1 MLDNPELVK
10 SYETLFSPRS
20 VAVIGAS
27 SMPGKWGFILP
38 INLMTRGYK
47 GRIHLINH
55 KASMVLGHPAHKS
68 ILDIE
73 DEIDLVL
80 VAVPAPAVPAVI
92 RDCGEKKVKN
102 AVIIS
107 ANFKET
113 GAEGEKLQQDLI
125 EQAAEYN
132 IRVIGPNCMGIACP
146 KSSLFAMGSPTAP
159 PAGKIAFVSQS
170 GNLGIQLLGWAEN
183 AGMGIS
189 RFISS
194 GNEAVTKSHQ
204 ILEFYG
210 ADPDTEVIIMYLEGI
225 SDGEK
230 FLDMA
235 KKVSREKPIIA
246 FKIGKTR
253 AGAKAARSHSG
264 SVAGSREIFEAA
276 VKQAGI
282 VEAKST
288 EELVDL
294 ARSMS
299 ELPMPKGKRVAV
311 MTLGG
316 GWGVVAADQCA
327 ERGLELPDLSEK
339 TFNGINE
346 FLPDFWSHN
355 NPVDLVG
362 SIRRANHHEAMRLL
376 SEDDGFDSLIVLGS
390 LMGGSFDKLHGLGI
404 ALRFIAD
411 LRRHVG
417 PRAWLLIYQVAKG
430 WRQLAKDAEAQRK
443 AGRKKMDTASQQDRL
458 DPKESK
464 DWGTKNFAKVVHKV
478 MKTSGKPLLPV
489 AIDASN
495 LAEFYKRFKLVA
507 FGVPEKAVNVLAG
520 MTQYGEYL
528 KALEAEDAAEADDD
542 FTPDLTKAEEIWNG
556 AGDVLGER
564 EAKEL
569 LSCFGID
576 VVEERTAKTADEAVE
591 AAKEIGYPVALK
603 IDSPDILHKTEAG
616 GIKLGLDGAEAVKA
630 AFDDVVAG
638 AAKHSPDAEVRGAL
652 VQRMAGAGAEVMIGA
667 TRDPHFGPVIVFGLG
682 GIFVEALGDVSLR
695 LPPLSRFDARA
706 MIDEIK
712 GKKLLQGFRGAPPA
726 NLDAL
731 AQTIHRT
738 SLLIH
743 HFRDRIEE
751 MDINPLIAGEDGAT
765 AVDAMVVKGKGGG
778 GRE

>member
-1 MLDNPELVK
+1 M
-10 SYETLFSPRS
+10 FSPRS

-27 SMPGKWGFILP
+27 SLPGKWGFILP
-38 INLMTRGYK
+38 INLMTRGYA
-47 GRIHLINH
+47 GRLYLVNNR
-55 KASMVLGHPAHKS
+55 ARSVLGHRTYNS
-68 ILDIE
+68 ILDVD
-73 DEIDLVL
+73 DEIDLAL
-80 VAVPAPAVPAVI
+80 VAVPAPSVPAVI
-92 RDCGEKKVKN
+92 RECGRKKIKN

-113 GAEGEKLQQDLI
+113 GEQGEKLQQDLI
-125 EQAAEYN
+125 EQAAEYD
-132 IRVIGPNCMGIACP
+132 IRVIGPNCMGICCP
-146 KSSLFAMGSPTAP
+146 KSNLFAMGAPTAP
-159 PAGKIAFVSQS
+159 PEGKIAFVSQS

-235 KKVSREKPIIA
+235 RKVSRTKPIIA
-246 FKIGKTR
+246 FKIGKTE

-282 VEAKST
+282 IEARST

-327 ERGLELPDLSEK
+327 ERGLQLPELSEK

-376 SEDDGFDSLIVLGS
+376 SEDDKFDSLIVLGS
-390 LMGGSFDKLHGLGI
+390 LMGGNFDKLHGVKM
-404 ALRFIAD
+404 AFKFISS
-411 LRRHVG
+411 LFRNVG

-430 WRQLAKDAEAQRK
+430 WRQLAVDAEAARK
-443 AGRKKMDTASQQDRL
+443 AGRKKADTASQQDRL
-458 DPKESK
+458 DPSESR
-464 DWGTKNFAKVVHKV
+464 DWGTERFSEIVQEVIAS
-478 MKTSGKPLLPV
+478 SGKPLLPV
-489 AIDASN
+489 AIDASS
-495 LAEFYKRFKLVA
+495 LAQFYKDYGLVA

-520 MTQYGEYL
+520 MVQYAEYL
-528 KALEAEDAAEADDD
+528 KMLEAEDAVEQENG
-542 FTPDLTKAEEIWNG
+542 FTPDLKRAEAVWKS
-556 AGDVLGER
+556 AGPIISEH
-564 EAKEL
+564 EAKQL
-569 LSCFGID
+569 LSCFGIS
-576 VVEERTAKTADEAVE
+576 VVPERPARTADEAT
-591 AAKEIGYPVALK
+591 AAAVEIGYPVAIK

-616 GIKLGLDGAEAVKA
+616 GVELNLRSDQDVKI
-630 AFDDVVAG
+630 AFDKIM
-638 AAKHSPDAEVRGAL
+638 AAASEYKPDADIKGVL
-652 VQRMAGAGAEVMIGA
+652 VQKMAGAGAEVMIGA
-667 TRDPHFGPVIVFGLG
+667 TRDPHFGPAMVFGLG

-695 LPPLSRFDARA
+695 LPPLARFDARA
-706 MIDEIK
+706 MINEIRGRK
-712 GKKLLQGFRGAPPA
+712 MLEGFRGAPPA
-726 NLDAL
+726 DIDSL
-731 AQTIHRT
+731 ARTIFRAG
-738 SLLIH
+738 LLVH

-751 MDINPLIAGEDGAT
+751 MDINPLLAGPDGAL
-765 AVDAMVVKGKGGG
+765 ALDAMIVKA
-778 GRE
+778 ES